1 MFILFVDA
9 IFISFIFI
17 FFLHGFIDKLCLSNF
32 IAFEFIIELLHGARI
47 NHDEKRSKHQK
58 IEKIVHQY
66 IIIID
71 I

>member
-47 NHDEKRSKHQK
+47 NHVREKVKTP
-58 IEKIVHQY
+58 E
-66 IIIID
+66 D
-71 I
+71 